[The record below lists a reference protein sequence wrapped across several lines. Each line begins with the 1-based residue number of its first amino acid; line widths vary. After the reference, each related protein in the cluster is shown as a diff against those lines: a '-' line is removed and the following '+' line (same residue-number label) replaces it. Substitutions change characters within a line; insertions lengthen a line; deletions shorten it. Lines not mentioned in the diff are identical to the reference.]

1 MERLSIQR
9 GGQYREVVNMER
21 WSMHTLIC
29 VCHTFYTESGY
40 TFFDCLFPNKNKAG
54 VKKGQL
60 FH

>member
-1 MERLSIQR
+1 
-9 GGQYREVVNMER
+9 MER
-21 WSMHTLIC
+21 WSMQTLIC

-40 TFFDCLFPNKNKAG
+40 TFFDCLFPNKNKVG